1 LPQPDAARSQIIKGE
16 DIVLPYILHHPSYLI
31 SEHRSSSPLI
41 SLKLIKHNMSRI
53 GSGNSSPE
61 RKRKLRQIMTS

>member
-41 SLKLIKHNMSRI
+41 SLKLIKHNMSRFRKQL
-53 GSGNSSPE
+53 PE
-61 RKRKLRQIMTS
+61 RKRNLRQIMTS